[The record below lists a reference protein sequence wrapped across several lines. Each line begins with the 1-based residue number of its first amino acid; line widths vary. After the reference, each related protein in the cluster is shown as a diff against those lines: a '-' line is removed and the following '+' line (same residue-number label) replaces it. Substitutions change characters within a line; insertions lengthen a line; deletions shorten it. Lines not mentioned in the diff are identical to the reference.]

1 MKICPVGA
9 ELFHEDGRV
18 DGHMHMTKLIV
29 AFWNFVNTPN
39 NWKQIKLH

>member
-1 MKICPVGA
+1 MKICPVGG

-18 DGHMHMTKLIV
+18 DGHMHMMKLIV

-39 NWKQIKLH
+39 N